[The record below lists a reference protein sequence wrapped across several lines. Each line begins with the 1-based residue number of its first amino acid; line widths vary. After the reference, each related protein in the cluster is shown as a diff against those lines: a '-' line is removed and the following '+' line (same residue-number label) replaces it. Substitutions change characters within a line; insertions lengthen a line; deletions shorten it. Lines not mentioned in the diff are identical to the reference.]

1 MKLRKNPKVSSRDFR
16 IRFDSD
22 GVPRKLL
29 QVGNAF
35 VRYRYEE
42 RSFAR
47 LRWCRV
53 VDRQVKA
60 RILIES
66 NRKLSQH
73 EKSIGQN
80 GKAEEAED
88 ERCG

>member
-1 MKLRKNPKVSSRDFR
+1 LKLRKNPRVSRRASR

-22 GVPRKLL
+22 GVPRMLL
-29 QVGNAF
+29 QVGNAL
-35 VRYRYEE
+35 VRHRYQE

-47 LRWCRV
+47 LRWCRA

-73 EKSIGQN
+73 IKSVGQN
-80 GKAEEAED
+80 SKAEEAED